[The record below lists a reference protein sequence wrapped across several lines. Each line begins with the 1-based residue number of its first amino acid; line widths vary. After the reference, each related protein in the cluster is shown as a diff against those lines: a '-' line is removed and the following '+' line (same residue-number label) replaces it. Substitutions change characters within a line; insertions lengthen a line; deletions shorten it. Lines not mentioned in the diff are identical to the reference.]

1 MNPPK
6 WCRKLGCLHFTSDYN
21 GSGTATV
28 PARKTVDSDVPKP
41 TPNEGLA
48 HKGIT
53 PWNRWIK
60 DALLL
65 SQITYADR
73 VGRFAELYTS
83 HPMYLEDVHGIKP
96 GIPHQ
101 PVEPSYQGHPLII
114 MTKMLDDVIR
124 LPFPEAEP
132 DSFMRVLLVVGL
144 IRAVLDLDE
153 IREPKKPTLPTSFS
167 VTKTVRNLLVP
178 DHFVPLVLALPGE
191 FGKGEL
197 LTCYLILIVCTQ
209 SREWRFKTRSTGS
222 SQILPR
228 TTTLASLDSG
238 AASEN
243 TDTSN
248 QAIRVGTFRTLLL
261 RSTCTHGWIKS
272 RASSIALIWYSSQ
285 WTPSLKRKKLHI
297 IPSDL
302 EPSFRIESHH
312 LFFFFLS
319 AVLAT
324 PVRQQN
330 YLFTMFRTRSLFS
343 RLFRLRKRR
352 PAKVDPGSTNVA
364 QASSSLSAPPPP
376 KQHRP
381 VSLHPEAIHH
391 AATPSTRRPH
401 SLYPTLHLSP
411 IVPSPLPT
419 SVSTSTFPSSNVP
432 LPRVILIEHL
442 EDEPRVTFPPPP
454 AHAPPSDVGARLAPS
469 HLAPS
474 PLPSASKSPHAR
486 CVSFQ
491 LPPTTTV
498 VDADAE
504 SVAESD
510 VDSDTDATAWQYR
523 LATPSSS
530 TCSTLVG
537 AHPPHSEA
545 VGKGKGET
553 TEPAIVPTDPPPAYT
568 YNTLVSTPSAP
579 VSPSTST
586 SRSTT
591 AKARHVSLFHPQPA
605 QARGMAGERAS
616 APRR

>member
-1 MNPPK
+1 
-6 WCRKLGCLHFTSDYN
+6 
-21 GSGTATV
+21 
-28 PARKTVDSDVPKP
+28 
-41 TPNEGLA
+41 
-48 HKGIT
+48 
-53 PWNRWIK
+53 
-60 DALLL
+60 
-65 SQITYADR
+65 
-73 VGRFAELYTS
+73 
-83 HPMYLEDVHGIKP
+83 
-96 GIPHQ
+96 
-101 PVEPSYQGHPLII
+101 
-114 MTKMLDDVIR
+114 
-124 LPFPEAEP
+124 
-132 DSFMRVLLVVGL
+132 
-144 IRAVLDLDE
+144 
-153 IREPKKPTLPTSFS
+153 
-167 VTKTVRNLLVP
+167 
-178 DHFVPLVLALPGE
+178 
-191 FGKGEL
+191 
-197 LTCYLILIVCTQ
+197 
-209 SREWRFKTRSTGS
+209 
-222 SQILPR
+222 
-228 TTTLASLDSG
+228 
-238 AASEN
+238 
-243 TDTSN
+243 
-248 QAIRVGTFRTLLL
+248 
-261 RSTCTHGWIKS
+261 
-272 RASSIALIWYSSQ
+272 
-285 WTPSLKRKKLHI
+285 
-297 IPSDL
+297 
-302 EPSFRIESHH
+302 
-312 LFFFFLS
+312 
-319 AVLAT
+319 
-324 PVRQQN
+324 
-330 YLFTMFRTRSLFS
+330 MFRTRSLFS

-352 PAKVDPGSTNVA
+352 PAKADPGSANVA
-364 QASSSLSAPPPP
+364 QASSSLSTPPPPP

-411 IVPSPLPT
+411 IAPSPLPT
-419 SVSTSTFPSSNVP
+419 SVSMPTSSSSNVP

-498 VDADAE
+498 VDADAA

-537 AHPPHSEA
+537 AHTPHSEA

-591 AKARHVSLFHPQPA
+591 AKARHVSLFHPQPVRKNV
-605 QARGMAGERAS
+605 ARFSMPVRPTAGTGTGTRDGRRESKRTSAMMPLASGSGMTKKEKRTTRWSRELNKPGTQEVLMALRGI
-616 APRR
+616 